1 MRFNFL
7 VLCTTFVHTWTL
19 GNGYCEQHTVWMG
32 SWVSMPSS
40 ENSSVVGGCLD
51 SFKVD
56 GHIYAGVNIITYPP
70 TPAHHHGTPQVL
82 TSPTS
87 RPTPRGVRL
96 LRSSP
101 TSRRALQVD
110 PVEQVTAEV
119 INHKW
124 FVEGYHHSGLLCND
138 GSVDNVKLDG
148 AIHMPS
154 LVFYTDGKDS
164 SKHLTL
170 FDVKF
175 GFQLGSYRTWFISR
189 DCSPRNPDQ
198 GTHFSCCIATDQLD
212 YAHEMMVYAPGPD
225 DRGSGTAA
233 YFAIRTAEYG
243 AWIPDP
249 LQHSEWGCQQGAPT
263 HIGAAR
269 RGPPLKF
276 YNRTK
281 K

>member
-19 GNGYCEQHTVWMG
+19 GNGNAEQHTVWMRA
-32 SWVSMPSS
+32 WVSMPSS
-40 ENSSVVGGCLD
+40 ENSSIVTMGLD
-51 SFKVD
+51 SFKVERQ
-56 GHIYAGVNIITYPP
+56 IYAGLNP
-70 TPAHHHGTPQVL
+70 TRGGGRRMPMGQPDIL
-82 TSPTS
+82 PSPIS
-87 RPTPRGVRL
+87 RPTPRGGRL

-249 LQHSEWGCQQGAPT
+249 LQHSEW
-263 HIGAAR
+263 
-269 RGPPLKF
+269 
-276 YNRTK
+276 
-281 K
+281 